1 MNHTSFCPGLDLS
14 LHTVLP
20 EDTAED
26 TAHSILSCSKQV
38 IKNSPVKTFASA
50 TFSSLLDVFLS
61 TTVFLILSIT
71 CFLKYG
77 ATATPPP
84 PAALAVFGADLLLEV
99 LSLIVSIRYAPLE
112 KWLHC
117 LASSS
122 LFWLHG

>member
-1 MNHTSFCPGLDLS
+1 MHPD
-14 LHTVLP
+14 
-20 EDTAED
+20 
-26 TAHSILSCSKQV
+26 LSCSKQV

-99 LSLIVSIRYAPLE
+99 LSLIVSIRYAPVGEVALQ
-112 KWLHC
+112 C
-117 LASSS
+117 
-122 LFWLHG
+122 

>member
-1 MNHTSFCPGLDLS
+1 MPASACSGPVPPHRTPWPS
-14 LHTVLP
+14 
-20 EDTAED
+20 EDRS
-26 TAHSILSCSKQV
+26 AHPVLSCPKQV

-99 LSLIVSIRYAPLE
+99 LSLIVSIRYARLG
-112 KWLHC
+112 K
-117 LASSS
+117 SSPMFS
-122 LFWLHG
+122 L